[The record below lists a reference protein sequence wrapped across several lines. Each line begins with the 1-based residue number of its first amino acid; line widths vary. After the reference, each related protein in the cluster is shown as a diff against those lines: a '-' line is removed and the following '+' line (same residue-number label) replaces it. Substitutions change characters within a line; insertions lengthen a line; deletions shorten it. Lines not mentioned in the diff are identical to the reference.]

1 MAWAKGRH
9 SKRTSK
15 NSVPTAALGEPCVR
29 ESSRHAQVCGY
40 FSILRWWER
49 AQLPGT
55 IHVHL
60 LTESYSQQVN
70 VTEEGR

>member
-1 MAWAKGRH
+1 MCEGELQARPGVWLLLNSQVVGKG
-9 SKRTSK
+9 
-15 NSVPTAALGEPCVR
+15 V
-29 ESSRHAQVCGY
+29 
-40 FSILRWWER
+40 